1 MRPPIDRP
9 PMTIFEVGT
18 PSDLAKARTCSFTL
32 AISTG
37 ALSGNGFPAS
47 RYGKSCLATGN
58 GDSASCI
65 ANSDECVDDEPA
77 PGNNTTPAMEVTTTQ
92 ATRDAPQ

>member
-9 PMTIFEVGT
+9 PMTICEVDT
-18 PSDLAKARTCSFTL
+18 PNDSANERTCSFTL

-37 ALSGNGFPAS
+37 ALSGNGFPAR
-47 RYGKSCLATGN
+47 RYGKSYLATGN

-65 ANSDECVDDEPA
+65 AINDE
-77 PGNNTTPAMEVTTTQ
+77 
-92 ATRDAPQ
+92 